1 MKQTG
6 IETGNIEKVME
17 TMRKLV
23 GKEVR
28 ISVRE
33 SKPKTHWEEKQ
44 GVIEGCYRTLFLFRY
59 RNSRN
64 VEERAAYS
72 YIDVAIDDVKVTEN

>member
-33 SKPKTHWEEKQ
+33 SKPKTHWEEKE

-64 VEERAAYS
+64 IEERAAYS

>member
-6 IETGNIEKVME
+6 IETGNIENIME
-17 TMRKLV
+17 SMRKLV

-33 SKPKTHWEEKQ
+33 SKPKTHWEVKE

-59 RNSRN
+59 KNSRN
-64 VEERAAYS
+64 IEERAAYS

>member
-6 IETGNIEKVME
+6 IETGNIENVME
-17 TMRKLV
+17 AIRKLV

-33 SKPKTHWEEKQ
+33 SKPKTHWEEKE

-64 VEERAAYS
+64 IEERAAYS
-72 YIDVAIDDVKVTEN
+72 YIDVAIEDVKVTEN

>member
-1 MKQTG
+1 MKQIG
-6 IETGNIEKVME
+6 IETGSIETIME

-23 GKEVR
+23 GKQVR

-33 SKPKTHWEEKQ
+33 SKPKTHREEKE

-64 VEERAAYS
+64 IEERAAYS
-72 YIDVAIDDVKVTEN
+72 YVDVAIDDVKITEN

>member
-6 IETGNIEKVME
+6 IETGSIENVME
-17 TMRKLV
+17 TIRKLV

-33 SKPKTHWEEKQ
+33 SKPKTHWEEKE

-59 RNSRN
+59 KNSRN
-64 VEERAAYS
+64 IEERAAYS
-72 YIDVAIDDVKVTEN
+72 YIDVAIQDVKVTEN

>member
-6 IETGNIEKVME
+6 IETGSIESIME

-64 VEERAAYS
+64 IEERAAYS
-72 YIDVAIDDVKVTEN
+72 YVDVAIDDVKVTEN